1 MADHDPERAG
11 PAPGT
16 GPRTWLVTGASRGL
30 GRAFVEA
37 ALGAGDAVV
46 ATARDAR
53 TLADL
58 VDRFPD
64 RSLALDLDVTDRD
77 AARSVAARATE
88 RFGRLDVAVNN
99 AGYGLHGAV
108 EEVTEA
114 EARAQLET
122 NFFGALWVTQ
132 AVLPHMRSQGSGH
145 IVQVSSAAGAVGFA
159 LVGMYSASKFALEGM
174 SECLAREV
182 APFGIKVTILE
193 PSDFRTGFRDQAEKR
208 RRPLP
213 AYEEAF
219 GANLDALSS
228 RHSGSE
234 AGDPARAASALLALV
249 DEAEPPLR
257 LLLGNTAFDV
267 VTAAHRRQLDEW
279 AAQEAVARAADG

>member
-1 MADHDPERAG
+1 MADHDPGIASAAAVE
-11 PAPGT
+11 

-37 ALGAGDAVV
+37 ALGAGDAVA

-53 TLADL
+53 TLAGL
-58 VDRFPD
+58 VGRFPD
-64 RSLALDLDVTDRD
+64 RALALDLDVTDHD
-77 AARSVAARATE
+77 AAREVAARVAE
-88 RFGRLDVAVNN
+88 RFGRLDVVVNN

-108 EEVTEA
+108 EGVTEA
-114 EARAQLET
+114 EARAQLEM

-132 AVLPHMRSQGSGH
+132 AVLPYMRRQGSGH
-145 IVQVSSAAGAVGFA
+145 VVQVCSAAGAVGFA

-182 APFGIKVTILE
+182 APFGVKVTILE
-193 PSDFRTGFRDQAEKR
+193 PSDFRTGFRDRAAKR

-219 GANLDALSS
+219 GANLDALSA

-234 AGDPARAASALLALV
+234 AGDPARAARALLALV

-257 LLLGNTAFDV
+257 LLLGNMAFDV
-267 VTAAHRRQLDEW
+267 VTSAQRRRLEEW